1 MKQWLIGLLVLG
13 MASGAR
19 AAGPSDT
26 SGVDHGRGSTETRA
40 LMGQIYEGLR
50 VVLPESVGDEPFSN
64 PDRQEE
70 FAALL
75 ASLSDNAALLE
86 RHFKAEDQEGRFLS
100 RSAGRDAKEIQ
111 RTFTQGR
118 RDRAGFLVRQM
129 VENCIACHSRLR
141 DREERPLAAGLLQA
155 SELVTL
161 PFEEK
166 AALQMA
172 TRRFD
177 DALVS
182 LEHRLQ
188 EPDYPALMLGAL
200 TDYLVV
206 SIRVKGDY
214 ERPIPVLR
222 RFAARDDVWAAL
234 REDVEFWIES
244 LPRLHD
250 RVAGDPD
257 FEVARALVEEAR
269 GLDPFP
275 GSHRS
280 LAHLVVASAVLER
293 FVFAHGERDARS
305 AEAYYL
311 RGVIEASIG
320 RNLWVTAGPFMLET
334 AIRMAPSEPFAR
346 EAYGLLEQET
356 IAAYEGDKDKISR
369 EERQNLDEL
378 RALIERGAD

>member
-1 MKQWLIGLLVLG
+1 MRKWLIGLLVLG
-13 MASGAR
+13 AASCGGGGDSSD
-19 AAGPSDT
+19 AGD
-26 SGVDHGRGSTETRA
+26 VEDGRSSAETRA
-40 LMGQIYEGLR
+40 LMEQIYEGLR
-50 VVLPESVGDEPFSN
+50 AVLPESVGDPPFSN

-75 ASLSDNAALLE
+75 AMLSDNATLLE
-86 RHFKAEDQEGRFLS
+86 RHFRAEDQEGRFLA
-100 RSAGRDAKEIQ
+100 RSAARDAQEIQ
-111 RTFTQGR
+111 RTFRQGR
-118 RDRAGFLVRQM
+118 RERAGFLVGQIA
-129 VENCIACHSRLR
+129 ENCIACHSRLR
-141 DREERPLAAGLLQA
+141 DREERPLAEGLMQT
-155 SELVTL
+155 SELSTL
-161 PFEEK
+161 SLEEK

-182 LEHRLQ
+182 LERRLQ
-188 EPDYPALMLGAL
+188 GPDHPALMLRAL

-222 RFAARDDVWAAL
+222 RFAARDDLWTTL

-244 LPRLHD
+244 LPRLRE
-250 RVAGDPD
+250 RVAGGPD

-269 GLDPFP
+269 GLHLFP

-280 LAHLVVASAVLER
+280 LAHFVAASALLER

-311 RGVIEASIG
+311 RGVIEAWIG
-320 RNLWVTAGPFMLET
+320 RNLWVTAAPFMLET
-334 AIRMAPSEPFAR
+334 AIRMAPAEPFAR
-346 EAYGLLEQET
+346 EAYALLEQET
-356 IAAYEGDKDKISR
+356 IAAYEGADEKISA
-369 EERQNLDEL
+369 EERRNLEEL
-378 RALIERGAD
+378 RSLIEGGAG